1 MALFKF
7 DKDDI
12 FINTLIAYPETS
24 FYIVSGNVY
33 LDNMPHQEQTNADVP
48 DGYLSLYELNNDKIA
63 GQKIYPELFK
73 DWQRQKDLG
82 SRKRASQEV
91 NWTNQAKV

>member
-12 FINTLIAYPETS
+12 FINTLVAYPETS

-33 LDNMPHQEQTNADVP
+33 LDNMPHLGQTNSDVP
-48 DGYLSLYELNNDKIA
+48 DGYLSLYELNNDK
-63 GQKIYPELFK
+63 
-73 DWQRQKDLG
+73 
-82 SRKRASQEV
+82 
-91 NWTNQAKV
+91 N

>member
-12 FINTLIAYPETS
+12 FINTLEAYPETS

-33 LDNMPHQEQTNADVP
+33 IDNMPYLGQTNPDVP
-48 DGYLSLYELNNDKIA
+48 DGFLSLYELNNDK
-63 GQKIYPELFK
+63 
-73 DWQRQKDLG
+73 
-82 SRKRASQEV
+82 
-91 NWTNQAKV
+91 T

>member
-12 FINTLIAYPETS
+12 FINTLVAYPETS

-33 LDNMPHQEQTNADVP
+33 LDNMPHLGQTN
-48 DGYLSLYELNNDKIA
+48 SL
-63 GQKIYPELFK
+63 
-73 DWQRQKDLG
+73 
-82 SRKRASQEV
+82 
-91 NWTNQAKV
+91 